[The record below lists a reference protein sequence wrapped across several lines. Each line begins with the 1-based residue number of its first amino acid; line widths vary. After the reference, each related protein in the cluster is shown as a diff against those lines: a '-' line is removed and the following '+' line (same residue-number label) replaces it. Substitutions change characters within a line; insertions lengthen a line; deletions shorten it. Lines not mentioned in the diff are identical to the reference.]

1 MAKIIIDI
9 KDNNVPNNGDI
20 LVYSTKSKSYI
31 RTNKSVYFKNYER
44 KIKNCEDRCTQ
55 AESKVKYMAQVLND
69 YIKKGDN

>member
-1 MAKIIIDI
+1 MAKINIDI

-20 LVYSTKSKSYI
+20 LVYSAKSKSYI

-44 KIKNCEDRCTQ
+44 KIKNCEDRCTR
-55 AESKVKYMAQVLND
+55 AENKVKYMAQVLND